1 MPSAIPDAS
10 PVAPSLEDRA
20 PAHQIPPD
28 SGAERGGALPT
39 LATAPL
45 FALQFL
51 TVVPPLIGRPPR
63 SADLGAADAFFPAVG
78 LLLGLGLAGADLAL
92 SSFLAPTV
100 RDVLLV
106 ILLAAAT
113 GALHL
118 DGFVDTFDGLF
129 APGGPAR
136 RLEIMRD
143 PRAGTFG
150 VVAVVLLLLLDV
162 AALGAL
168 APERRTAGLIL
179 APCLGRWS
187 IVLVTWAFPYARKE
201 GLGRGFKDG
210 IRLPYALIAGA
221 TALLAA
227 GWLAGGLGLVV
238 FAGVSLGVLA
248 LGSLASARLGGL
260 TGDTYGALCQLTEVS
275 VWLVFGLRVGLAA
288 P

>member
-1 MPSAIPDAS
+1 MSSATPDA
-10 PVAPSLEDRA
+10 PPAARQLGDRA
-20 PAHQIPPD
+20 LSHQPLGD
-28 SGAERGGALPT
+28 SGAGRGGPLRT
-39 LATAPL
+39 LAAAPL

-51 TVVPPLIGRPPR
+51 TVVPPVVGRPPR
-63 SADLGAADAFFPAVG
+63 PADLGASDAFFPAVG
-78 LLLGLGLAGADLAL
+78 LLLGVGLAGADLAL
-92 SSFLAPTV
+92 SGLVGPAV

-106 ILLAAAT
+106 VLLAAAT

-162 AALGAL
+162 TALGAL
-168 APERRTAGLIL
+168 RPELRTAGLIL
-179 APCLGRWS
+179 APCLGRWA

-210 IRLPYALIAGA
+210 IRPLHVGVAGA

-227 GWLAGGLGLVV
+227 GWLAGGLGIAVLV
-238 FAGVSLGVLA
+238 GVSLGVLG
-248 LGSLASARLGGL
+248 LGSLVSARLGGL
-260 TGDTYGALCQLTEVS
+260 TGDTYGALCELTELS
-275 VWLVFGLRVGLAA
+275 VWLLFGLRFGLVA